1 VNLFYQP
8 GISEGIHYL
17 DQEESRHCAKV
28 LRKRPGDTIHI
39 TDGKGSL
46 YTATLTEARPD
57 KCSFSIASTEKEKT
71 RSFYI
76 HMAIAPTKN
85 PDRTEWFV
93 EKAIEIGVD
102 EISFLLCDNSERAAL
117 KTDRLE
123 KLAVSAMKQS
133 LRYTIAK
140 INHMVLMKDFV
151 KETKASSKFIAY
163 VDNTNPDHLQKQAT
177 PNTTC
182 VVLIGPEGD
191 FSKKELDL
199 AIEQGYKKV
208 SLGPNRL
215 RTETAGLAACH
226 ILNLINEK

>member
-1 VNLFYQP
+1 MNVFYQP
-8 GISEGIHYL
+8 EIPNGIRYL
-17 DQEESRHCAKV
+17 DQEEARHCAKV
-28 LRKRPGDTIHI
+28 LRKKAGDAIQV

-46 YTATLTEARPD
+46 YKATLTEARPD
-57 KCSFSIASTEKEKT
+57 KCTFKIDSTEKEPT
-71 RSFYI
+71 RPFHI
-76 HMAIAPTKN
+76 HIAIAPTKN

-123 KLAVSAMKQS
+123 KLAISAMKQS
-133 LRYTIAK
+133 LRFTLAK
-140 INHMVLMKDFV
+140 INHMVLLKDFV
-151 KETKASSKFIAY
+151 TATKATSKFIAY
-163 VDNTNPDHLQKQAT
+163 VDQTNPDHLLKQASAKS
-177 PNTTC
+177 NY

-191 FSKKELDL
+191 FSKKELEL

-208 SLGPNRL
+208 SLGTNRL

-226 ILNLINEK
+226 ILNLINV